1 MQVSHTTGLPYNT
14 QGQGIVEM
22 AHHTLKELLL
32 KQKEGIAYGRAPKEQ
47 LSLALFTLIFYILDD
62 HGRSAADRDAMTSP
76 VIQHD
81 IKWKDVLTGKWYG
94 PDPIISRSRGAVCVF
109 LQDKEHPI
117 WVPERLTRKL
127 LILKEIG

>member
-1 MQVSHTTGLPYNT
+1 M
-14 QGQGIVEM
+14 
-22 AHHTLKELLL
+22 
-32 KQKEGIAYGRAPKEQ
+32 
-47 LSLALFTLIFYILDD
+47 DD
-62 HGRSAADRDAMTSP
+62 HGSSAADRDAMTSP

-117 WVPERLTRKL
+117 WVLERLTRKW